1 MEEKF
6 EKLTGLPLTEEIAHK
21 AIDYEFNKLTK
32 EQQAIAEQD
41 FKTRKQLEDAYWAEQ
56 PGAVK
61 PAPEKGDNIA
71 AKQATKAEKGLKEPI
86 VEKKPLEGIQ
96 QEYQEVINKT
106 GERVREK
113 AKLEFVERNFD
124 SILDKLKEKIKEKC
138 PT

>member
-1 MEEKF
+1 MKQFKF
-6 EKLTGLPLTEEIAHK
+6 LTLLLVALSFTSLSSCSK
-21 AIDYEFNKLTK
+21 D
-32 EQQAIAEQD
+32 
-41 FKTRKQLEDAYWAEQ
+41 ED
-56 PGAVK
+56 VK
-61 PAPEKGDNIA
+61 P
-71 AKQATKAEKGLKEPI
+71 EPI

-96 QEYQEVINKT
+96 KEYQEVINKT